1 MAWLL
6 IRTTWT
12 LKTFFVGFIIGFLG
26 DFFVQNFWQDII
38 ETSSMQK
45 STRNLTGR
53 DSQNVI
59 NTKLND
65 DVPTRSDF
73 IYEDDSLARS
83 LKAHVRV
90 LIWVMTSPDNIVK
103 LKAKAVRDT
112 WGKRC
117 NKLLFFSSK
126 DDPQLPAIGL
136 NVTESYENLT
146 DKTRQAFHYI
156 YRHHYNDADWFMKA
170 NDDTYVIVENLR
182 YFLSRQN
189 SSEPV
194 YFGHRLNIGEF
205 NSGGC
210 GYVLSKEALR
220 RFGQNASS
228 LCQQK
233 SLYEDV
239 DMGLCMKRLGV
250 RIGETSDP
258 LGRMRFY
265 AFKLEFFLLR
275 DNYNSTDLMEKGRER
290 ISNYA
295 ISFHKLTPRMMLY
308 TDLYIYH
315 IQRFGIFQC
324 SPNCVPWD
332 NGVP

>member
-1 MAWLL
+1 MALLL
-6 IRTTWT
+6 IRTTRT

-26 DFFVQNFWQDII
+26 DFFVQNFWQDIMV
-38 ETSSMQK
+38 TSSMQK

-65 DVPTRSDF
+65 NVPTRSDF
-73 IYEDDSLARS
+73 IYEDNSLAQK
-83 LKAHVRV
+83 LKSHVRV

-170 NDDTYVIVENLR
+170 DDDTYVIVENLR
-182 YFLSRQN
+182 YFLFSQN

-205 NSGGC
+205 NRYGK
-210 GYVLSKEALR
+210 Y
-220 RFGQNASS
+220 
-228 LCQQK
+228 
-233 SLYEDV
+233 
-239 DMGLCMKRLGV
+239 
-250 RIGETSDP
+250 
-258 LGRMRFY
+258 
-265 AFKLEFFLLR
+265 
-275 DNYNSTDLMEKGRER
+275 
-290 ISNYA
+290 
-295 ISFHKLTPRMMLY
+295 
-308 TDLYIYH
+308 
-315 IQRFGIFQC
+315 
-324 SPNCVPWD
+324 
-332 NGVP
+332 